1 MYFYVYLICTKH
13 NYNSLTSYVG
23 YTNNVKKRI
32 TLHNTSKGAKFTRG
46 RKWSLIYKKRFKN
59 KIEAMKYE
67 YILKNDYNL
76 RKKLK
81 INFLK
86 NEQK

>member
-1 MYFYVYLICTKH
+1 MYFYVYLICTK
-13 NYNSLTSYVG
+13 NNNNSLTSYVG
-23 YTNNVKKRI
+23 YTNNLKKRI
-32 TLHNTSKGAKFTRG
+32 KLHNTSKGAKFTRG

-67 YILKNDYNL
+67 YILKKNYNL

-81 INFLK
+81 KTYK
-86 NEQK
+86 NEY